1 MTLRREINLLVGLAQ
16 TDFGSKHTL
25 SKACFLG
32 WLLSGGYLSVLW
44 PNFNLIY
51 VGFGPNET
59 YADAGFLGW
68 KFPVEINLCGEELP
82 QTDFCFETDAN

>member
-1 MTLRREINLLVGLAQ
+1 VLRGCLKQI
-16 TDFGSKHTL
+16 S
-25 SKACFLG
+25 
-32 WLLSGGYLSVLW
+32 
-44 PNFNLIY
+44 

-82 QTDFCFETDAN
+82 QIDFCFETDAN